1 MTAKTVHKNLGLSE
15 ISWRSSLGVTK
26 TVLIARFKIVLR
38 YKGAIVFDMILPVI
52 LASLPILLGV
62 AIAGQAAAQNFEDAT
77 GTENYKLYMLIG
89 ASTFIVVTLMLWLVG
104 YWIRREMETGTLE
117 SVYASPAKRVEVLS
131 GVTLYAL
138 IRSLMAFAFAM
149 VVGSLI
155 FQVDLFQGEMALA
168 LVFVVIGIIPLW
180 GISFAFGALILKVKE
195 ADSLIQVM
203 QWVVAFFMGI
213 FFPITVFPPFLRY
226 VALSFP
232 PTWMTNGVRASLLDV
247 AYFFGTWYFDLAV
260 LLAFAAVLPLVGY
273 TVFLRTE
280 SRIKK
285 NEGVGQF

>member
-1 MTAKTVHKNLGLSE
+1 MKTVHRGLGLSKL
-15 ISWRSSLGVTK
+15 SMRASLGITK

-38 YKGAIVFDMILPVI
+38 YKGAILFDMFLPVI
-52 LASLPILLGV
+52 LAALPILLGV
-62 AIAGQAAAQNFEDAT
+62 AIAGQAAAQNFENTT
-77 GTENYKLYMLIG
+77 GTENYELYMLIG
-89 ASTFIVVTLMLWLVG
+89 ANTFIVVTLMLWLVG

-117 SVYASPAKRVEVLS
+117 SVYASPAKRAEVLS

-138 IRSLMAFAFAM
+138 IRSLMAFTFAM
-149 VVGSLI
+149 LIGSLI
-155 FQVDLFQGEMALA
+155 FQINIFQGDLLLALA
-168 LVFVVIGIIPLW
+168 FIGIGIIPLW

-247 AYFFGTWYFDLAV
+247 AYFFGTWYLDLAV
-260 LLAFAAVLPLVGY
+260 LLVFAAVLPLIGY

-280 SRIKK
+280 RRIKK

>member
-1 MTAKTVHKNLGLSE
+1 MTAKTVHKDLGLSE
-15 ISWRSSLGVTK
+15 ISWRSSLGITK

-52 LASLPILLGV
+52 LAALPILLGV
-62 AIAGQAAAQNFEDAT
+62 AIAGEAAAQNFENAT

-155 FQVDLFQGEMALA
+155 FQVDLFQGGLALA

-213 FFPITVFPPFLRY
+213 FFPITVFPPFLRF

-247 AYFFGTWYFDLAV
+247 AYFFGTWYFDLAILV
-260 LLAFAAVLPLVGY
+260 AFAAVLPLVGY

>member
-1 MTAKTVHKNLGLSE
+1 VTEKTVHKNLGLSE
-15 ISWRSSLGVTK
+15 ISWRSSLGITK
-26 TVLIARFKIVLR
+26 TVLIARFKIILR

-52 LASLPILLGV
+52 LAALPILLGV
-62 AIAGQAAAQNFEDAT
+62 AIAGQAAAQNFENST

-117 SVYASPAKRVEVLS
+117 SVYASPARRVEVLS

-155 FQVDLFQGEMALA
+155 FQVDLFQGGLALA
-168 LVFVVIGIIPLW
+168 LVFVVIGILPLW

-280 SRIKK
+280 SKIKK

>member
-1 MTAKTVHKNLGLSE
+1 MGLSE
-15 ISWRSSLGVTK
+15 MSRRSSLGITK
-26 TVLIARFKIVLR
+26 TVLIARFRIILR
-38 YKGAIVFDMILPVI
+38 YKGAIFFDMMLPVI
-52 LASLPILLGV
+52 LAALPILIGV
-62 AIAGQAAAQNFEDAT
+62 AIAGPAAAQNFQNTT

-89 ASTFIVVTLMLWLVG
+89 ANTFIVVTLMLWLVG

-117 SVYASPAKRVEVLS
+117 SVYASPARRVEVLS

-155 FQVDLFQGEMALA
+155 FGIDILQGDLVLALA
-168 LVFVVIGIIPLW
+168 FVAIGIIPLW

-213 FFPITVFPPFLRY
+213 FFPITIFPPFLRY

-232 PTWMTNGVRASLLDV
+232 PTWMTNGIRASLLDV
-247 AYFFGTWYFDLAV
+247 AYFFGSWYLDLAI
-260 LLAFAAVLPLVGY
+260 LLLFATIMPFVGY
-273 TVFLRTE
+273 TIFLRAE
-280 SRIKK
+280 RRIKK
-285 NEGVGQF
+285 NEGIGQF

>member
-1 MTAKTVHKNLGLSE
+1 MTRTVHKSMGLSE
-15 ISWRSSLGVTK
+15 MSRRSSLGITK
-26 TVLIARFKIVLR
+26 TVLIARFRIILR
-38 YKGAIVFDMILPVI
+38 YKGAIFFDMMLPVI
-52 LASLPILLGV
+52 LAALPILIGV
-62 AIAGQAAAQNFEDAT
+62 AIAGPAAAQNFQNTT

-89 ASTFIVVTLMLWLVG
+89 ANTFIVVTLMLWLVG

-117 SVYASPAKRVEVLS
+117 SVYASPARRVEVLS

-155 FQVDLFQGEMALA
+155 FGIDILQGDLVLALA
-168 LVFVVIGIIPLW
+168 FVAIGIIPLW

-213 FFPITVFPPFLRY
+213 FFPITIFPPFLRY

-232 PTWMTNGVRASLLDV
+232 PTWMTNGIRASLLDV
-247 AYFFGTWYFDLAV
+247 AYFFGSWYLDLAI
-260 LLAFAAVLPLVGY
+260 LLLFATIMPFVGY
-273 TVFLRTE
+273 TIFLRAE
-280 SRIKK
+280 RRIKK
-285 NEGVGQF
+285 NEGIGQF

>member
-1 MTAKTVHKNLGLSE
+1 MGLSE
-15 ISWRSSLGVTK
+15 MSRRPSLGITK
-26 TVLIARFKIVLR
+26 TVLIARFRIILR
-38 YKGAIVFDMILPVI
+38 YKGAIFFDMMLPVI
-52 LASLPILLGV
+52 LAALPILIGV
-62 AIAGQAAAQNFEDAT
+62 AIAGPAAAQNFQNTT

-89 ASTFIVVTLMLWLVG
+89 ANTFIVVTLMLWLVG

-117 SVYASPAKRVEVLS
+117 SVYASPARRVEVLS

-155 FQVDLFQGEMALA
+155 FGIDILQGDLVLALA
-168 LVFVVIGIIPLW
+168 FVAIGIIPLW

-213 FFPITVFPPFLRY
+213 FFPITIFPPFLRY

-232 PTWMTNGVRASLLDV
+232 PTWMTNGIRASLLDV
-247 AYFFGTWYFDLAV
+247 AYFFGSWYLDLAI
-260 LLAFAAVLPLVGY
+260 LLLFATIMPFVGY
-273 TVFLRTE
+273 TIFLRAE
-280 SRIKK
+280 RRIKK
-285 NEGVGQF
+285 NEGIGQF

>member
-1 MTAKTVHKNLGLSE
+1 LTTKTVHKNLGLSE
-15 ISWRSSLGVTK
+15 MSWRSSLAITK

-52 LASLPILLGV
+52 LAALPILLGV
-62 AIAGQAAAQNFEDAT
+62 AIAGEAAAQNFENST
-77 GTENYKLYMLIG
+77 GTGNYKLYMLIG
-89 ASTFIVVTLMLWLVG
+89 ANTFIVVTLMLWLVG

-117 SVYASPAKRVEVLS
+117 SVYASPARRVEVLS
-131 GVTLYAL
+131 GVTFYAL
-138 IRSLMAFAFAM
+138 IRSLLAFGFAM

-155 FQVDLFQGEMALA
+155 FQVELFQGDLALA
-168 LVFVVIGIIPLW
+168 LVFVVIGIFPLW

-213 FFPITVFPPFLRY
+213 FFPITVFPPFLRF

-247 AYFFGTWYFDLAV
+247 AYFFGTWYFDLAI
-260 LLAFAAVLPLVGY
+260 LLVFAAVLPLVGY
-273 TVFLRTE
+273 SVFLRTE

>member
-1 MTAKTVHKNLGLSE
+1 LTAKTVHKDLGLSE
-15 ISWRSSLGVTK
+15 MSWRSSLAITK
-26 TVLIARFKIVLR
+26 TVLIARFKIILR

-52 LASLPILLGV
+52 LAALPILLGV
-62 AIAGQAAAQNFEDAT
+62 AIAGEAAAQNFEDST
-77 GTENYKLYMLIG
+77 GTGNYKLYMLIG
-89 ASTFIVVTLMLWLVG
+89 ANTFIVVTLMLWLVG

-117 SVYASPAKRVEVLS
+117 SVYASPARRVEVLS
-131 GVTLYAL
+131 GVTFYAL
-138 IRSLMAFAFAM
+138 IRSLLAFGFAM
-149 VVGSLI
+149 IVGSII
-155 FQVDLFQGEMALA
+155 FQVELFQGDLLLA
-168 LVFVVIGIIPLW
+168 LSFVVIGIFPLW

-203 QWVVAFFMGI
+203 QWIVAFFMGI
-213 FFPITVFPPFLRY
+213 FFPITVFPPFLRF

-247 AYFFGTWYFDLAV
+247 AYFFGTWYFDLAI
-260 LLAFAAVLPLVGY
+260 LLMFAAVLPLVGY

>member
-1 MTAKTVHKNLGLSE
+1 MGLSE
-15 ISWRSSLGVTK
+15 MSRRPSLGITK
-26 TVLIARFKIVLR
+26 TVLIARFRIILR
-38 YKGAIVFDMILPVI
+38 YKGAIFFDMMLPVI
-52 LASLPILLGV
+52 LAALPILIGV
-62 AIAGQAAAQNFEDAT
+62 AIAGPAAAQNFQNTT

-89 ASTFIVVTLMLWLVG
+89 ANTFIVVTLMLWLVG

-117 SVYASPAKRVEVLS
+117 SVYASPARRVEVLS

-149 VVGSLI
+149 AVGSLI
-155 FQVDLFQGEMALA
+155 FGIDILQGDLVLALA
-168 LVFVVIGIIPLW
+168 FVAIGIIPLW

-213 FFPITVFPPFLRY
+213 FFPITIFPPFLRY

-232 PTWMTNGVRASLLDV
+232 PTWMTNGIRASLLDV
-247 AYFFGTWYFDLAV
+247 AYFFGSWYLDLAI
-260 LLAFAAVLPLVGY
+260 LLLFATIMPFVGY
-273 TVFLRTE
+273 TIFLRAE
-280 SRIKK
+280 RRIKK
-285 NEGVGQF
+285 NEGIGQF

>member
-1 MTAKTVHKNLGLSE
+1 MKTAHRGLGLSE
-15 ISWRSSLGVTK
+15 ISLRSALGITK
-26 TVLIARFKIVLR
+26 TVLIARFKIIMR
-38 YKGAIVFDMILPVI
+38 YKGAIFFDMFLPVI
-52 LASLPILLGV
+52 LAALPILLGV
-62 AIAGQAAAQNFEDAT
+62 AIAGQAAAQNFENTT
-77 GTENYKLYMLIG
+77 GTENFKLYMLIG
-89 ASTFIVVTLMLWLVG
+89 ANTFIVVTLMLWLVG

-131 GVTLYAL
+131 GITLYAL

-149 VVGSLI
+149 IVGSFI
-155 FQVDLFQGEMALA
+155 FQIDILQGDLVLALA
-168 LVFVVIGIIPLW
+168 FVAIGIIPLW

-203 QWVVAFFMGI
+203 QWIVAFFMGI

-226 VALSFP
+226 VAMSFP

-260 LLAFAAVLPLVGY
+260 LLVFAAVLPLVGY

-280 SRIKK
+280 RRIKK